1 MPAFTYEI
9 HDMNDPLLPFR
20 FRPHM
25 NVTRRKSLP
34 NWHEETEILYCFEG
48 KGSVRLGRE
57 SVPFCKG
64 DTVVVNTRV
73 PHLVESDETV
83 LYCCLIVKS
92 NFLTENGVDP
102 ASLHFHT
109 RVHTEEMQNAVERVR
124 RAFAE
129 DSGPRFDSVLQIRS
143 AVLDLF
149 SLLCRRH
156 AEAPE
161 RAVKTDESVNLA
173 LTYLHSRFREAVTL
187 DDLAAFVGVSKFHLS
202 REFKRFTGRTV
213 MNTVV
218 LLRLNEARELIEKGS
233 RVSDAARS
241 CGFTN
246 LSYFSRS
253 FRRQFHVLPSQIG
266 KENTPKENL

>member
-9 HDMNDPLLPFR
+9 HNMNDPRLPFR

-48 KGSVRLGRE
+48 SGLVRLGRE

-73 PHLVESDETV
+73 PHLVESDGTV
-83 LYCCLIVKS
+83 LYCCLIVK
-92 NFLTENGVDP
+92 NAFLTENGVDP
-102 ASLHFHT
+102 ASLCFQPH
-109 RVHTEEMQNAVERVR
+109 VHTEEMQNAVEAVR
-124 RAFAE
+124 SAY
-129 DSGPRFDSVLQIRS
+129 DGYDPDRFDGVLQIRS
-143 AVLDLF
+143 AVLSLF
-149 SLLCRRH
+149 SLLCSRH
-156 AEAPE
+156 AEASE
-161 RAVKTDESVNLA
+161 QGMKTDESINLA
-173 LTYLHSRFREAVTL
+173 LTYLHGRFRENVTL
-187 DDLAAFVGVSKFHLS
+187 DDLATYVGVSKFHLS

-253 FRRQFHVLPSQIG
+253 FQKQFHVLPSQMG